1 MSATHSRH
9 IAVVGGGPA
18 AHRLVEALISREPAE
33 TQVSLFTEEAL
44 PPYDRVGLSKRFED
58 PANDLLLGTSQLW
71 ESPQVDLHTSTPVT
85 ALDTEAKTLTTATP
99 DGGSATVTYDEVV
112 LATGSTAPAPP
123 IDGSDHIAV
132 YRTLDDVDWLTQRV
146 EELREELGRT
156 PHCAV
161 IGGGLLGLEAAG
173 GLKGRGAT
181 VTIVHSR
188 DYLMNAQL
196 DEGGGRTLNRLLAK
210 EGYDLHMGERPSAL
224 TVNGAG
230 SFKYTLNFKEASDVA
245 ADLVVAAIGIT
256 ARDELG
262 RTAGLETD
270 PRGGIVIDQTCATSA
285 ESVWAIGE
293 VANYEG
299 ICMGLVAPAN
309 AMAEVVADRLLGG
322 GASFDGFDT
331 AAKLKLA
338 GMDVASF
345 GDTFGETEGA
355 LEVVYADA
363 VGGVYQ
369 KLVVTDDAST
379 LLGGVF
385 VGDATPYSS
394 LRPLLGREL
403 PAEPG
408 AFLSASGGEVDMDLP
423 DDAEVCSCKAV
434 CAGDIRRAVKGET
447 TGEPITEMGVLKK
460 CTTVGTQC
468 GSCVPL
474 AKKTMEKE
482 MLMQGMEIS
491 KAMCEHFGYAR
502 AELFEVVQATQLTS
516 FTEIVDRFG
525 SPADSAVNLGCDICK
540 PAVAS
545 MLAALHDEYI
555 LDSGRGALQDT
566 NDRALA
572 NMQRNGTYSVMPRI
586 PAGEITPEKLGVIA
600 QVAQDFGLYTK
611 ISAAQRI
618 DMFGARLE
626 QLPAIWQRLVDA
638 GFESGQAYGKALRN
652 VKSCVGTTWC
662 RYGLQDS
669 VAMGIRLEMRYKG
682 LRSPHKM
689 KFGVSGCARECAEA
703 RGKDAGVIATPEGWN
718 LYVGGNGGATPVHA
732 QLLVKDLDDETLIRY
747 MDRYIM
753 YYVRTADRMQRTAR
767 WIEELPGGVDHVYDV
782 VVKDTLGI
790 AEDLENAM
798 AEHVDRYED
807 EWAATLRDP
816 EKLRRFRSFVNA
828 PDAPDTDLKYVIER
842 DQVRPA
848 FEQEKEAAAAGEGPV
863 LLGPV
868 IPVRSGEAEAYVQGE
883 ETGEDVDEDLSLV
896 GAPVDGRKAGAP

>member
-1 MSATHSRH
+1 MSAKNPRH

-18 AHRLVEALISREPAE
+18 AHRLVEALLSRDPEE
-33 TQVSLFTEEAL
+33 VQISLFTEEAT

-58 PANDLLLGTSQLW
+58 PANDLLLGDPDLW
-71 ESPQVDLHTSTPVT
+71 DNPLVSLHTSTPVVELAP
-85 ALDTEAKTLTTATP
+85 ALKTLTTSTP
-99 DGGSATVTYDEVV
+99 DGGTSTYTYDEVV
-112 LATGSTAPAPP
+112 LATGSTAPTPP
-123 IDGSDHIAV
+123 IEGREHIAV
-132 YRTLDDVDWLTQRV
+132 YRTLDDVDWLTQRI

-156 PHCAV
+156 PHCVV
-161 IGGGLLGLEAAG
+161 IGGGLLGIEAAG

-196 DEGGGRTLNRLLAK
+196 DEGGGRALNRLLAK
-210 EGYDLHMGERPSAL
+210 AGYDLHLGERPCAL

-230 SFKYTLNFKEASDVA
+230 LFKYMLNFNETGDVA

-262 RTAGLETD
+262 RDAGLETD
-270 PRGGIVIDQTCATSA
+270 PRGGLVIDQTCATSA
-285 ESVWAIGE
+285 ENVWAIGE
-293 VANYEG
+293 VASFEG
-299 ICMGLVAPAN
+299 TCMGLVAPAN

-322 GASFDGFDT
+322 EASFDGFDT

-345 GDTFGETEGA
+345 GDTFGETEGS

-369 KLVVTDDAST
+369 KLVVTNDAST

-394 LRPLLGREL
+394 LRPLLGRAL

-408 AFLSASGGEVDMDLP
+408 AFLSAAGGDVDMDLP
-423 DDAEVCSCKAV
+423 DDAEVCSCKSV
-434 CAGDIRRAVKGET
+434 CAGDIRHAVKGET
-447 TGEPITEMGVLKK
+447 TGEPITEMGALKK
-460 CTTVGTQC
+460 CTKVGTQC

-482 MLMQGMEIS
+482 MLTQGMEIS
-491 KAMCEHFGYAR
+491 KSMCEHFDYAR
-502 AELFEVVQATQLTS
+502 ADLFEAVRATHLTS
-516 FTEIVDRFG
+516 FTDIVDRFG
-525 SPADSAVNLGCDICK
+525 TPADSSINFGCDLCK

-600 QVAQDFGLYTK
+600 QVAQEFGLYTK

-652 VKSCVGTTWC
+652 VKSCVGATWC

-703 RGKDAGVIATPEGWN
+703 RGKDAGIIATPDGWN

-732 QLLVKDLDDETLIRY
+732 QLLVKDLDDETLIKY
-747 MDRYIM
+747 LDRYIM

-767 WIEELPGGVDHVYDV
+767 WIEELPGGVDHIYDV

-790 AEDLENAM
+790 AEDLERAM

-816 EKLRRFRSFVNA
+816 DKLRRFRSFVNA
-828 PDAPDTDLKYVIER
+828 PDAPDTDLKYVMER
-842 DQVRPA
+842 DQPRPA
-848 FEQEKEAAAAGEGPV
+848 SEQEKASSVAGNGPV
-863 LLGPV
+863 LIGPV
-868 IPVRSGEAEAYVQGE
+868 IPVRSTATDACASVEATE
-883 ETGEDVDEDLSLV
+883 EGVHEQLPVLV
-896 GAPVDGRKAGAP
+896 GQKVGAV